1 MTPALHP
8 ADPGLD
14 NSLTFLLERCDEPRV
29 AWLADALGEASPA
42 VLAHGVHVAELCL
55 AMAARAGL
63 HDERL
68 GLLAR
73 AALLHDLG
81 KQWSPPALLDKAA
94 PLALHERQIVEAHA
108 ALGCS
113 MLLEAG
119 LVAEATIVRH
129 HHERWDGAGYPD
141 RLFGTS
147 IPYESRLILVADAFD
162 AMTSDRAYRRAL
174 RRDVALAEIA
184 AGAGTQ
190 FDPACAWLL
199 PEVL

>member
-8 ADPGLD
+8 LD
-14 NSLTFLLERCDEPRV
+14 LALDGSLAAVLARCDDPRV
-29 AWLADALGEASPA
+29 ARLALALGEASAA
-42 VLAHGVHVAELCL
+42 VLAHGVYVAELAV
-55 AMAARAGL
+55 AMAGRAGL
-63 HDERL
+63 RGERV
-68 GLLAR
+68 GVLAR

-81 KQWSPPALLDKAA
+81 KQWSPSALLDKPA
-94 PLALHERQIVEAHA
+94 PLALHERQIVEGHA
-108 ALGCS
+108 AVGCA